1 MITEKERLQIKKEI
15 ECYIKKNDVLLTKEL
30 KIKLQEI
37 YDSNQLIRNAK
48 CTDLE
53 YQKIKEEV
61 SLAEYV
67 NISQIK
73 RKCRIIILQEI
84 HTAQQTAQLK

>member
-1 MITEKERLQIKKEI
+1 MITENERLQIKNEI
-15 ECYIKKNDVLLTKEL
+15 ESYIKKNDVLLTKEL

-53 YQKIKEEV
+53 KLWDYKIRRSTIYYKGKQLQV
-61 SLAEYV
+61 
-67 NISQIK
+67 IK
-73 RKCRIIILQEI
+73 II
-84 HTAQQTAQLK
+84 

>member
-53 YQKIKEEV
+53 KLWDYKIRRSTIYYNGKQLQV
-61 SLAEYV
+61 
-67 NISQIK
+67 IK
-73 RKCRIIILQEI
+73 II
-84 HTAQQTAQLK
+84 